1 MGKTKL
7 IVLEWCKNKHDVIS
21 TTNCCTLEIEINIY
35 IENYE
40 ARHKYMLS
48 ETYKTCSNEIF

>member
-1 MGKTKL
+1 MGKTKF

-21 TTNCCTLEIEINIY
+21 TKNCCTLEIEINIY

-48 ETYKTCSNEIF
+48 ETYKTCLK